1 MIFQE
6 LDIRSDFKDSSS
18 VYEHVIFGTFRF
30 DPIFFEEKILPIIKS
45 KDATLPCI
53 KKCLKY
59 FSIFNFCIVLIILII
74 FLCLE
79 YL

>member
-45 KDATLPCI
+45 KDAR
-53 KKCLKY
+53 
-59 FSIFNFCIVLIILII
+59 NVVVLIDRAEYQSIGYFLI
-74 FLCLE
+74 
-79 YL
+79 

>member
-45 KDATLPCI
+45 KDA
-53 KKCLKY
+53 KKCCC
-59 FSIFNFCIVLIILII
+59 SDR
-74 FLCLE
+74 
-79 YL
+79 